1 MALDG
6 KVAAAL
12 ALHRF
17 GLGPSLG
24 SRSGAIAA
32 IESDPRGAVLA
43 GLDRPNAGRIVNAEL
58 LSSGEA
64 ARSAIAF
71 QQAQREMRREARKT
85 TPKPTDPFERQ
96 GFIKYCTIDGQ
107 TCKVPPLQTTDNAP
121 GMVICMPSELM
132 ANAVN
137 TAPAIGCQEKEQWKK

>member
-6 KVAAAL
+6 KVGAAL

-24 SRSGAIAA
+24 SRGGTIAA
-32 IESDPRGAVLA
+32 IESDPRGALLA
-43 GLDRPNAGRIVNAEL
+43 DLDRRSDWRIISRDLMNG
-58 LSSGEA
+58 GEA

-85 TPKPTDPFERQ
+85 TPKPSD
-96 GFIKYCTIDGQ
+96 Q
-107 TCKVPPLQTTDNAP
+107 TREGTVQETPPALKNR
-121 GMVICMPSELM
+121 
-132 ANAVN
+132 
-137 TAPAIGCQEKEQWKK
+137 APAMVSDARPV

>member
-24 SRSGAIAA
+24 HVRRYAA

-43 GLDRPNAGRIVNAEL
+43 GLDQAKCRRIVNAGIVG
-58 LSSGEA
+58 SGEA

-71 QQAQREMRREARKT
+71 QQAQREMRREARKPLPSRPIKIR
-85 TPKPTDPFERQ
+85 TPA
-96 GFIKYCTIDGQ
+96 G
-107 TCKVPPLQTTDNAP
+107 
-121 GMVICMPSELM
+121 GMRRASGS
-132 ANAVN
+132 A
-137 TAPAIGCQEKEQWKK
+137 